1 MCASSSTTRTLK
13 LKAAIPS
20 IHHHPV
26 IRVSAGHDGNVNELA
41 IHLPAA
47 RGGRDPLAGPGWGR
61 TAVLTRAQNQLQRI
75 AYEAEPLPDR
85 LFQVAPVRKMEQ
97 ADVVD
102 EHHDRRRLGRRLGG
116 ITEPEAA
123 ALVARW
129 WMLHEGLPQ
138 DAVELVGRD
147 LDPALAD
154 DLQGRRNHGPNALLG
169 FRGYGH
175 DGRERREL
183 EAPQQRGSPVSRLAV
198 GRLDQVDLVDHDHK
212 ALPRFQRIAGDVLVL
227 SQDARGCIEH
237 E

>member
-26 IRVSAGHDGNVNELA
+26 IPVSAGHDGNVNELA
-41 IHLPAA
+41 MGFGSGL
-47 RGGRDPLAGPGWGR
+47 GPGLPTCGEVSPRAFRAPAGWGG
-61 TAVLTRAQNQLQRI
+61 TAVLTSPENQLQRI
-75 AYEAEPLPDR
+75 ATEAEPLPDR
-85 LFQVAPVRKMEQ
+85 LFQVAPVGKMEQ

-102 EHHDRRRLGRRLGG
+102 EHHDRRRLRRRLGG

-123 ALVARW
+123 ALVTRG

-154 DLQGRRNHGPNALLG
+154 DLQRRRDHGP
-169 FRGYGH
+169 H
-175 DGRERREL
+175 
-183 EAPQQRGSPVSRLAV
+183 
-198 GRLDQVDLVDHDHK
+198 
-212 ALPRFQRIAGDVLVL
+212 ALPRF
-227 SQDARGCIEH
+227 RGYAHHRREH
-237 E
+237 P